1 MRPVLAAVMIA
12 LLATPAYSQQLSTS
26 GGRPSLGIPLGGET
40 KRAPTD
46 PQSEEHEKAYK
57 SAIEKLP
64 SKQKA
69 SDDPWSGIRS
79 NSSTQKSGR

>member
-1 MRPVLAAVMIA
+1 MRPVLVAVMIA
-12 LLATPAYSQQLSTS
+12 LLATPAYSQQPSIS
-26 GGRPSLGIPLGGET
+26 GGRPSLGIPLGET
-40 KRAPTD
+40 KNAPTD